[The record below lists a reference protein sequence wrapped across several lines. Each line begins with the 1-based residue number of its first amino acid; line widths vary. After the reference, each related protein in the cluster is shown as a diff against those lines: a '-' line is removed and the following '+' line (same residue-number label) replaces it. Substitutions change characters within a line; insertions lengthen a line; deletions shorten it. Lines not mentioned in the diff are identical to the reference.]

1 MKCLLTCL
9 WGFVCLSVLVYGH
22 IHWNKETAANAVA
35 TTQGVEQQE
44 SEESNEVTFDQ
55 YLALA
60 ANWPETAKQSF
71 KQALESEQ
79 PFKILFVGTT
89 ANQWEAEV
97 TQRLTESYGS
107 EHITTAIHT
116 YDQTSKDIVSENK
129 QLELA
134 AEKAQLVVI
143 EPFLLNDN
151 GKVKIDGT
159 LANLTK
165 IIEDVKLSNPDT
177 AFIIQPSYPIYLP
190 KYYSTQVE
198 ALKAYAEE
206 NNLTY
211 LDHWTAW
218 PATDNP
224 EIKNYLNEDQSSP
237 NENGYQAWGQ
247 FLVQY
252 FVNK

>member
-1 MKCLLTCL
+1 MKYFFTGL
-9 WGFVCLSVLVYGH
+9 WGLVCLSVLVYGH
-22 IHWNKETAANAVA
+22 IHWNKETAAKAVA
-35 TTQGVEQQE
+35 STPVVKQQD
-44 SEESNEVTFDQ
+44 SLESNEVNFDQ

-60 ANWPETAKQSF
+60 ANWPETSKQSF

-116 YDQTSKDIVSENK
+116 YDQTSKDIVAENK
-129 QLELA
+129 QLEIA

-151 GKVKIDGT
+151 GEVTIDVT

-165 IIEDVKLSNPDT
+165 IIEDIKAENPDT
-177 AFIIQPSYPIYLP
+177 TFILQPSHPIYLP
-190 KYYSTQVE
+190 KLYSTQVQ
-198 ALKAYAEE
+198 ALKDYAVA
-206 NNLTY
+206 NHITY

-218 PATDNP
+218 PATDNI
-224 EIKNYLNEDQSSP
+224 EMKNYLNEGQNSANDQG
-237 NENGYQAWGQ
+237 NQIWAQ
-247 FLVQY
+247 FLVEY

>member
-1 MKCLLTCL
+1 MKFFLTGL
-9 WGFVCLSVLVYGH
+9 WGLVCLSVLVYGH
-22 IHWNKETAANAVA
+22 IHWNKETAAKADAKAPV
-35 TTQGVEQQE
+35 VEMQE
-44 SEESNEVTFDQ
+44 SQQSNDVNFDQ

-60 ANWPETAKQSF
+60 ANWPESAKQSF

-97 TQRLTESYGS
+97 TQRLAESYGS

-116 YDQTSKDIVSENK
+116 YDQTSKDIVAENK

-134 AEKAQLVVI
+134 AEKAQLVII

-151 GKVKIDGT
+151 SKVKIDDT

-177 AFIIQPSYPIYLP
+177 TFILQPSYPIYLP

-198 ALKAYAEE
+198 ALKEYAAE

-218 PATDNP
+218 PATDSP
-224 EIKNYLNEDQSSP
+224 EIKDYLNEDQSSP
-237 NENGYQAWGQ
+237 NENGYQVWGQ
-247 FLVQY
+247 FLVKY

>member
-1 MKCLLTCL
+1 MKYFFTGL
-9 WGFVCLSVLVYGH
+9 WGLVCLSVLVYGH
-22 IHWNKETAANAVA
+22 IHWNKETAAKAVA
-35 TTQGVEQQE
+35 STPVVKQQD
-44 SEESNEVTFDQ
+44 SQESNEVNFDQ

-71 KQALESEQ
+71 KQALESKQ

-107 EHITTAIHT
+107 EHIITAIHT
-116 YDQTSKDIVSENK
+116 YDQTSKDIVAENK

-151 GKVKIDGT
+151 SKVKIDGT

-165 IIEDVKLSNPDT
+165 IIEDMKLSNPDT
-177 AFIIQPSYPIYLP
+177 TFILQPSYPIYLP

-198 ALKAYAEE
+198 ALKEYAEK

-218 PATDNP
+218 PATDSP
-224 EIKNYLNEDQSSP
+224 EIKDYLNEDQSSP

-247 FLVQY
+247 FLVEY
-252 FVNK
+252 FVNE

>member
-1 MKCLLTCL
+1 MKYFFTGL
-9 WGFVCLSVLVYGH
+9 WGLVCLSVLVYGH

-35 TTQGVEQQE
+35 STPVVQQQD
-44 SEESNEVTFDQ
+44 SQESNEVNFDQ

-97 TQRLTESYGS
+97 TQRLTENYGS

-116 YDQTSKDIVSENK
+116 YEQTSKDIVLENK

-134 AEKAQLVVI
+134 TEKAQVVVI

-151 GKVKIDGT
+151 NKVKIDVT
-159 LANLTK
+159 LENLTK
-165 IIEDVKLSNPDT
+165 MIAEIKATNPDT
-177 AFIIQPSYPIYLP
+177 TFILQPSYPIYLP
-190 KYYSTQVE
+190 KYYSDQVE
-198 ALKAYAEE
+198 SLKEYAAA
-206 NNLTY
+206 NNITY

-218 PATDNP
+218 PASNNP
-224 EIKNYLNEDQSSP
+224 ELNNYLNGESGP
-237 NENGYQAWGQ
+237 NELGYQIWAQ
-247 FLVQY
+247 FLVDY